1 MPTFTKGVLRDFPR
15 VNVTRGY
22 AGNEPQ
28 AITKSAPV
36 NSSATIKSGQPIAL
50 VSDEWVQANNTHSA
64 SQIYIAYHD
73 SDDTDVVSCSKLLGF
88 AILGEFEIETPWVNV
103 DGLAV
108 GDKLVVNASNDI
120 CEIGNSNG
128 GTAGTAV
135 VGYVSEIRDLGVRGH
150 TAANARGGLLGTVPE
165 DSTSNGAYELK
176 ITVTDSPTDAG
187 TIILD
192 DCEGNTVTY
201 TINHGD
207 DVVALRAIGIQTA
220 VAANTAVAGSG
231 NDAIAAQ
238 IAASV
243 NASSDPFSATSVGP
257 EVYISQTAAGSGR
270 SAVGAGTLDNA
281 DVDTEFTRGPAN
293 YVVKFVTSAA

>member
-36 NSSATIKSGQPIAL
+36 NSSATIKSGQAIAL
-50 VSDEWVQANNTHSA
+50 VAGEWVQADETHSS
-64 SQIYIAYHD
+64 SQIYIAFHD
-73 SDDTDVVSCSKLLGF
+73 STDTDVVSCSKLLGF
-88 AILGEFEIETPWVNV
+88 AVLGEFEIETPWINV
-103 DGLAV
+103 DGLSV

-120 CEIGNSNG
+120 CELGNDNG

-135 VGYVSEIRDLGVRGH
+135 IGYVSEIRDLGVRGH
-150 TAANARGGLLGTVPE
+150 TNSNARGGVLGTVPE

-176 ITVTDSPTDAG
+176 ITVTDSPTDAS

-201 TINHGD
+201 AINHSD
-207 DVVALRAIGIQTA
+207 DVTAARAIGVATA
-220 VAANTAVAGSG
+220 IAANTLLAGSG

-238 IAASV
+238 IAASIA
-243 NASSDPFSATSVGP
+243 ASSDPFQATSVGP
-257 EVYISQTAAGSGR
+257 EVFIVQTAAGSGR
-270 SAVGAGTLDNA
+270 STVGAGTLDNA
-281 DVDTEFTRGPAN
+281 LVGTEFNTGPAN
-293 YVVKFVTSAA
+293 YVVKFVTSA